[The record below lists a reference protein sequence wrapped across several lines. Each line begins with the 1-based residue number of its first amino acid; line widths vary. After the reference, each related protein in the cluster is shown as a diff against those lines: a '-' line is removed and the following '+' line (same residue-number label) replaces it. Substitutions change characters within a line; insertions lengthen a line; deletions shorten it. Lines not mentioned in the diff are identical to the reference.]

1 MDIINDGIR
10 LNAALEMPVAFKE
23 GDKCPL
29 VVIIHGVTGHMNED
43 HILAVSH
50 MMNEIGF
57 ATLRADMYGHGESEG
72 EYRDHTLYKW
82 ITNALAMID
91 YGRSLDFVTDVF
103 LCGHSQGGL
112 TAMLVAAIKHD
123 QIKGL
128 IPLSPATMIPE
139 ACRQGDILQF
149 RFDPKHVPDE
159 VTSGEGRVLDGNY
172 FRVAQQI
179 HVEEAI
185 AGYDG
190 PVLIVHGDADETVP
204 VSCAVEAAAA
214 YKDAKLVVIPGDA
227 HCYDYHMDQMVTAVR
242 EWLENFKR

>member
-29 VVIIHGVTGHMNED
+29 VVIIHGVTGPMNED

-185 AGYDG
+185 AAFTIEGAY
-190 PVLIVHGDADETVP
+190 
-204 VSCAVEAAAA
+204 AA
-214 YKDAKLVVIPGDA
+214 YEEQRRGSISAGKYADFVVLDRNLMEIDPWTIRDTKVLMTVIDGKIVYKA
-227 HCYDYHMDQMVTAVR
+227 
-242 EWLENFKR
+242 